1 MSQTGK
7 TETSVR
13 SVNVFRIDSCLLEHW
28 PLNLLI
34 FFLFSFQTKEA
45 LFTILQDLRPE
56 DHFNIIGF
64 SNRIKVWQQDRLV
77 PVTPNNIRDAK
88 KYIHNMSPTGGRN
101 EINIVIQ
108 NSVPLQN
115 VVVKKNNISV
125 FIHGTREPLPYLH
138 SGLGDRRIRVLYQ
151 LYDGQLS
158 PELVIRSDRLLK
170 NKLGPFSQM
179 WKGESSHLRK

>member
-101 EINIVIQ
+101 EINIAIQ

-115 VVVKKNNISV
+115 VVVKKIINQ
-125 FIHGTREPLPYLH
+125 YLFM
-138 SGLGDRRIRVLYQ
+138 
-151 LYDGQLS
+151 GQGSLFPTFAQDQVTEGYMS
-158 PELVIRSDRLLK
+158 CTSFMMGSCPQSWL
-170 NKLGPFSQM
+170 
-179 WKGESSHLRK
+179 